1 MYSQCGTLQQ
11 SHQQNDHLNTS
22 KGAALG
28 SHHSKNNLSN
38 TTYYTKKP
46 PLNNGTDGRMGTVQ
60 GQQVRVGSQD
70 GATRSNNRLNQTL
83 PLSSQKK
90 ISKQRVSNA
99 PSASST
105 KKINRGKG
113 GSSSQSTNQQ
123 KGSKISIQRII
134 DSSQKVA
141 NMTINLN
148 PQIAGP
154 PTLGVPNGAM
164 PVSNQIM
171 LQQLT
176 LNNISL
182 APQNKFHDEMLQ
194 NYNSVFRR

>member
-1 MYSQCGTLQQ
+1 M
-11 SHQQNDHLNTS
+11 
-22 KGAALG
+22 
-28 SHHSKNNLSN
+28 
-38 TTYYTKKP
+38 
-46 PLNNGTDGRMGTVQ
+46 
-60 GQQVRVGSQD
+60 
-70 GATRSNNRLNQTL
+70 NQTL

-113 GSSSQSTNQQ
+113 GNSSQSTHQQ

-148 PQIAGP
+148 PQISGAP
-154 PTLGVPNGAM
+154 SLGVPPGAM

-182 APQNKFHDEMLQ
+182 APQNKFHDEMACNLNPNEMLQ